1 MLPKKHLSGVAKRKR
16 KRQEEQFVQS
26 QQGALDKLFLASSS
40 AVRDDNP
47 IDAPDNQEEEQQQV
61 NDNLSEQVDAIENE
75 NLQHSSQP
83 ENSIDDVQPSI
94 HDVFDP
100 RTWENLDNKGR
111 DILIEKGPVRE
122 LNLEFPVDAH
132 NRHFSYAYYSR
143 KLSNGEV
150 VDRKWLVYSK
160 HVDKV
165 FCFCCKLFKSDQN
178 KSLVVHDGL
187 RDRKH
192 LSLRLKEHE
201 NSVEHIRN
209 MNT

>member
-1 MLPKKHLSGVAKRKR
+1 M
-16 KRQEEQFVQS
+16 
-26 QQGALDKLFLASSS
+26 
-40 AVRDDNP
+40 RDDNP

-75 NLQHSSQP
+75 NLQPSSQP

-165 FCFCCKLFKSDQN
+165 FCFCCKLFKSSQS
-178 KSLVVHDGL
+178 KSLLAHDGL
-187 RDRKH
+187 RDWKH
-192 LSLRLKEHE
+192 LSLRLKQHE
-201 NSVEHIRN
+201 NSVEHITN
-209 MNT
+209 MNTWNELGLMLSKNKTIDDDLCHT

>member
-1 MLPKKHLSGVAKRKR
+1 MLLKKHLSGATKRKR
-16 KRQEEQFVQS
+16 KRQKERFVQS
-26 QQGALDKLFLASSS
+26 QQGALDKFFSALSSV
-40 AVRDDNP
+40 VRDDNP
-47 IDAPDNQEEEQQQV
+47 IDAPNNQEEEQQQV

-75 NLQHSSQP
+75 NLQPSSQP

-143 KLSNGEV
+143 KLSNGEM

-165 FCFCCKLFKSDQN
+165 FCFCYKLFKLD
-178 KSLVVHDGL
+178 
-187 RDRKH
+187 
-192 LSLRLKEHE
+192 
-201 NSVEHIRN
+201 
-209 MNT
+209 

>member
-1 MLPKKHLSGVAKRKR
+1 
-16 KRQEEQFVQS
+16 
-26 QQGALDKLFLASSS
+26 
-40 AVRDDNP
+40 VRDGNP

-75 NLQHSSQP
+75 NLQPSSQP

-100 RTWENLDNKGR
+100 RTWENLNNKGR

-143 KLSNGEV
+143 KLSNGKV
-150 VDRKWLVYSK
+150 VDRK
-160 HVDKV
+160 
-165 FCFCCKLFKSDQN
+165 
-178 KSLVVHDGL
+178 
-187 RDRKH
+187 
-192 LSLRLKEHE
+192 
-201 NSVEHIRN
+201 
-209 MNT
+209 